1 MGCEVTNRIQKEAP
15 AEEGKDLLS
24 THRANQPRKNELK
37 LQEGLLRPSTRLAN
51 NKQKAF
57 KNICWA
63 SLTVGRWVRQS
74 LLAHPKGYIQSYN
87 PMTSVWHLNF
97 FNRVEESAVLELS
110 NSLVLQH
117 KSSWEPGWPWKG
129 ARSGSREAAE
139 KERQKLPNGKL
150 CQKR

>member
-24 THRANQPRKNELK
+24 THRANEPRKNRLK

-63 SLTVGRWVRQS
+63 SLTVGRRLRQS
-74 LLAHPKGYIQSYN
+74 LLAHPKGYIQSYD
-87 PMTSVWHLNF
+87 PMTSAWHLN
-97 FNRVEESAVLELS
+97 LTTELRNQQCWS
-110 NSLVLQH
+110 SVTHSCAPAQKFMRAWLALQRC
-117 KSSWEPGWPWKG
+117 KVRLQRG
-129 ARSGSREAAE
+129 
-139 KERQKLPNGKL
+139 
-150 CQKR
+150 C